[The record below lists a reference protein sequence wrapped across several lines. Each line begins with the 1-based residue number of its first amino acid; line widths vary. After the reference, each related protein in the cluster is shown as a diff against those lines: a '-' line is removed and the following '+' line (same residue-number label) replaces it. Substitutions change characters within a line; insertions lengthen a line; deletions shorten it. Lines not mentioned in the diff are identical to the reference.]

1 MQDEGKVAFAEDV
14 HLKLNSRC
22 FVLLMSV
29 MTDIRFSKMG
39 HYLRE
44 ISFKGEM
51 KGAAELS

>member
-29 MTDIRFSKMG
+29 MTDIRFRKRVIICEKSASKE
-39 HYLRE
+39 R
-44 ISFKGEM
+44 
-51 KGAAELS
+51 